1 LSKEQV
7 IQIIKELREGKT
19 KTEISKEFGITR
31 HLILNIQR
39 GDSYRLK
46 NETYPIL

>member
-1 LSKEQV
+1 MTKEQI
-7 IQIIKELREGKT
+7 IQIIEKLKEGKT